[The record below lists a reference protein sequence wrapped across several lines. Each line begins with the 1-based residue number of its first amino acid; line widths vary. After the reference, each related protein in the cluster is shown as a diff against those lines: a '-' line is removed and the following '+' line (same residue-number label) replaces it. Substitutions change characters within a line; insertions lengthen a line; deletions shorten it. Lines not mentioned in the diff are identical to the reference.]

1 MLLVLYGRA
10 QQIKCLAEEATCA
23 RVKAMC
29 VYLQYR
35 IAWHAESEA
44 PAPQSVAVDEQVGGY
59 CSVQSYT

>member
-1 MLLVLYGRA
+1 MCTSQGYV
-10 QQIKCLAEEATCA
+10 
-23 RVKAMC
+23 C

-44 PAPQSVAVDEQVGGY
+44 HAPQSVAVDEQVGGY